1 MEEKI
6 ESKDDLAGELFSHFY
21 QRFNVYMDDFVDD
34 LIMEYEGD
42 DKEEYRDNLNEWV
55 SKIELDIN

>member
-6 ESKDDLAGELFSHFY
+6 ESKDDLARSLWSHFY
-21 QRFNVYMDDFVDD
+21 QRFFDYMNDFVYE

-42 DKEEYRDNLNEWV
+42 DKEEYRDNLNEWLR
-55 SKIELDIN
+55 KIELDIN

>member
-6 ESKDDLAGELFSHFY
+6 ESKDDLARSLWSHFY
-21 QRFNVYMDDFVDD
+21 QRFNFYMDEFVDD

-42 DKEEYRDNLNEWV
+42 DKEEYRDNLNEWLR
-55 SKIELDIN
+55 KIELDIN